1 MPYWVYILANRR
13 DGTLYVGLTSDLV
26 RRMAEHREQVADG
39 FTRKYRVDRLVHV
52 EEFQDVLEA
61 RTREAR
67 LKRWRRDWKTIL
79 IEEGNPN
86 WEDLSEKLG
95 I

>member
-1 MPYWVYILANRR
+1 M
-13 DGTLYVGLTSDLV
+13 
-26 RRMAEHREQVADG
+26 
-39 FTRKYRVDRLVHV
+39 DRLVHV